1 MFNRSIVGFAALAAI
16 TVSTIASAGV
26 STNPDGV
33 GDLFVLPRIVLTDD
47 TANDIR
53 ITHRRNFNTG
63 GGGQQG
69 GGGGNGQPRNP
80 VLFEND
86 TTFQAEIMNRL
97 SHSADYLA
105 IQIIPDPLHEY
116 AEGEFEAM
124 TFDTEA
130 GFGIDD
136 LSGEEVPFEAL
147 FLDGG
152 TRVVIEFTEG
162 GSFDRNEAL
171 SFIFTI
177 QNGSGTDLPLD
188 RKSVV

>member
-1 MFNRSIVGFAALAAI
+1 
-16 TVSTIASAGV
+16 
-26 STNPDGV
+26 
-33 GDLFVLPRIVLTDD
+33 
-47 TANDIR
+47 
-53 ITHRRNFNTG
+53 
-63 GGGQQG
+63 
-69 GGGGNGQPRNP
+69 
-80 VLFEND
+80 
-86 TTFQAEIMNRL
+86 
-97 SHSADYLA
+97 
-105 IQIIPDPLHEY
+105 
-116 AEGEFEAM
+116 M

-177 QNGSGTDLPLD
+177 QNGSGTDLPLGL
-188 RKSVV
+188 RFSSVPTPGSAVILVVAGVYVARRRR